1 MVEKI
6 QFLNHSCIL
15 IISKEIRILCD
26 PWFKGDAFDNGW
38 SLLCDESHDINE
50 LDFDYIF
57 ISHEHPDHF
66 NIPTLKSLKKKT
78 TFIYQKTKDK
88 KVKKFLELHGHSV
101 IEIQEDKTL
110 IIKDLH
116 LNIFIFDGYD
126 SALLVEF
133 SDGNTFLNIN
143 DSRVDLNNDLIFFS
157 L

>member
-66 NIPTLKSLKKKT
+66 NIPTLKSLKKEDD
-78 TFIYQKTKDK
+78 IYLSKNK
-88 KVKKFLELHGHSV
+88 
-101 IEIQEDKTL
+101 
-110 IIKDLH
+110 
-116 LNIFIFDGYD
+116 
-126 SALLVEF
+126 
-133 SDGNTFLNIN
+133 
-143 DSRVDLNNDLIFFS
+143 R
-157 L
+157 